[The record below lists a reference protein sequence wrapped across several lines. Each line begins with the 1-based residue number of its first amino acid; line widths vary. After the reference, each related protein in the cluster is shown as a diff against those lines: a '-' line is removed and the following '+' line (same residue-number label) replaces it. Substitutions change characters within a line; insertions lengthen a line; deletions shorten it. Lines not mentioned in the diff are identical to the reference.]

1 MPAAGTARASGANYA
16 FPQQVRPH
24 AMRMVGKRE
33 FSLKSG
39 LPPPLAGLRAEP
51 PPPPAPAP
59 AAAATSPNHATD
71 SGAGA
76 SPTPYFDPA
85 AFSAGDAPP
94 SWYEPA
100 SPSVSRYARK
110 FWLAGFLAIAAAGGS
125 VALWWLQHLVQVQRM
140 AAEQQDAAATA
151 PAASPKTSAGELPY
165 DGAAEPKNPLPAAPQ
180 APQAPQTPQASLAA
194 AASEAAAAA
203 SPGADLIAPLQAP
216 QKTAS
221 QRTQP
226 QRDPAV
232 VAEAVPASSR
242 QIPRKADSGER
253 SLTPR
258 MLAQCASMVD
268 DALRTECTR
277 EVCNGKWGRNGCPPA
292 DAMTR

>member
-1 MPAAGTARASGANYA
+1 MTRTPAETLPRCPACNAENSVQATHCIACGHALPAAGTARASGANYA

-51 PPPPAPAP
+51 TPPPAPAP
-59 AAAATSPNHATD
+59 AAAAASPNHAAD

-110 FWLAGFLAIAAAGGS
+110 FWLAGFLAIVAAGGS
-125 VALWWLQHLVQVQRM
+125 VALWWLQHPVQVQRM
-140 AAEQQDAAATA
+140 AAEQQDAAAAATA
-151 PAASPKTSAGELPY
+151 PAAAPKTSAGELPY
-165 DGAAEPKNPLPAAPQ
+165 DGAAEPKNPLPAEPQ
-180 APQAPQTPQASLAA
+180 APHTPQVPQTPQTPQASLAA

-203 SPGADLIAPLQAP
+203 ALARISSRRSRRRRKP
-216 QKTAS
+216 
-221 QRTQP
+221 
-226 QRDPAV
+226 
-232 VAEAVPASSR
+232 PAS
-242 QIPRKADSGER
+242 
-253 SLTPR
+253 
-258 MLAQCASMVD
+258 
-268 DALRTECTR
+268 
-277 EVCNGKWGRNGCPPA
+277 GRNRSATLRSSPRPSPQAADKFRARRIPA
-292 DAMTR
+292 KGR